1 MRKIIHVDMDAFYAS
16 VEQRDDPSLRGRP
29 VAVGYAAKRGVVAAA
44 SYEAR
49 KFGVRSAMP
58 SSTAMGKCPNLVFV
72 PPRFDAYRAVSRDI
86 HAIFADYTPLIEPL
100 SLDEAYLDVTD
111 NLRGIPTASATASEM
126 RTRIFEKT
134 GLTASAGI
142 SYNKFLAKL
151 ASDHRKPD
159 GQFVVAPAMG
169 AAFVEALPIGK
180 FHGVGPVTAD
190 KMNRLG
196 ILTGADLR
204 KQSLVFLQQHFGK
217 SGAWYH
223 AIANGEDD
231 RPVVPNRPRKSS
243 GSETTFSKDLLDP
256 ADIEAGVAAMADQVW
271 AACEKTN
278 AFGRTVTVK
287 IKYADFRQATR
298 SYSLSAQIISAVV
311 LRQVSLDLVRTVF
324 PPAQGVRLVGVAV
337 SNFRD
342 DRVTAP
348 EQLDLALIV

>member
-1 MRKIIHVDMDAFYAS
+1 
-16 VEQRDDPSLRGRP
+16 
-29 VAVGYAAKRGVVAAA
+29 
-44 SYEAR
+44 
-49 KFGVRSAMP
+49 
-58 SSTAMGKCPNLVFV
+58 
-72 PPRFDAYRAVSRDI
+72 
-86 HAIFADYTPLIEPL
+86 
-100 SLDEAYLDVTD
+100 
-111 NLRGIPTASATASEM
+111 
-126 RTRIFEKT
+126 
-134 GLTASAGI
+134 
-142 SYNKFLAKL
+142 
-151 ASDHRKPD
+151 
-159 GQFVVAPAMG
+159 MG